1 MRIHRDDAVAVVDHD
16 AVAIAAVRAGV
27 NNVARAGRHNGRAH
41 ARADIQTAVVCARA
55 GRRRNAVA
63 EAGGNERAARHRPL
77 KIGKARRRTAAGAS
91 ASAGIAAAAA
101 GGAAAVRVVC
111 RVFRCF
117 LRGALADRFLQ
128 RLLRLGFLFGDGVVF
143 RLRVVGKRFD
153 VGDHGICRLDLCV
166 QLCLLGVQLFLQKL
180 LLVADFFVA
189 FLDGLNILARRHIL
203 FFQSFVVVHDVVNV
217 ADAGKKLG
225 HAGGIEDEAGIGIAA
240 VFLHRADAGTEKLRL
255 RRFLFQRL
263 IKLRLLFGND
273 LVVDLDLLADKL
285 DHLAVDFN
293 LSVKR

>member
-1 MRIHRDDAVAVVDHD
+1 M
-16 AVAIAAVRAGV
+16 
-27 NNVARAGRHNGRAH
+27 
-41 ARADIQTAVVCARA
+41 
-55 GRRRNAVA
+55 
-63 EAGGNERAARHRPL
+63 
-77 KIGKARRRTAAGAS
+77 
-91 ASAGIAAAAA
+91 
-101 GGAAAVRVVC
+101 
-111 RVFRCF
+111 
-117 LRGALADRFLQ
+117 
-128 RLLRLGFLFGDGVVF
+128 
-143 RLRVVGKRFD
+143 
-153 VGDHGICRLDLCV
+153 
-166 QLCLLGVQLFLQKL
+166 QKL
-180 LLVADFFVA
+180 LLVAGFFVA
-189 FLDGLNILARRHIL
+189 FLDGLDILARRHIL

-273 LVVDLDLLADKL
+273 LVVDFDLLADKL